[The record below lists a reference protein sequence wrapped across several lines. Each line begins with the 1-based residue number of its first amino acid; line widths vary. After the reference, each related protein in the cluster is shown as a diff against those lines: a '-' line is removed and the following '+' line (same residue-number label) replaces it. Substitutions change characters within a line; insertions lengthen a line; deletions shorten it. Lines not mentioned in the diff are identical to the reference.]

1 MLGNVRILIRKKK
14 RKTASI
20 YIERDGAVSV
30 YVPDH
35 LSDDEVNA
43 LVAARKYQ
51 IYKNLAKW
59 QLLNETRIEREAVN
73 GESFLYLG
81 RNYYLQFSEEVK
93 TIELRDDRF
102 LVAEGKREKLADLF
116 KEFYRERGKEY
127 LPERVTYFAD
137 KMGLTPEAVTVLEL
151 KNRWASCSVKRSKL
165 NFHWKVMMAPLTVI
179 DYLIV
184 HELAHLKFTKH
195 DAPFWNEVDKVLPDY
210 VKQKEWLKRYGASLG
225 V

>member
-1 MLGNVRILIRKKK
+1 MLDKVKIQVQKKK

-20 YIERDGAVSV
+20 YVERDGSVSV
-30 YVPDH
+30 YVPEH
-35 LSDDEVNA
+35 LTDDEIAA
-43 LVAARKYQ
+43 LVERQQYQ
-51 IYKNLAKW
+51 IYRNLAKW
-59 QLLNETRIEREAVN
+59 QLLNENRIEREAVN
-73 GESFLYLG
+73 GESFLYRG
-81 RNYYLQFSEEVK
+81 RNYYLQFSDAVK
-93 TIELRDDRF
+93 GIELRDGRF
-102 LVAEGKREKLADLF
+102 LVAEGKREKITELF

-127 LPERVTYFAD
+127 LPGRVAHFAE
-137 KMGLTPEAVTVLEL
+137 KMGLASEEVSIMEL
-151 KNRWASCSVKRSKL
+151 KNRWASCSVKRPKL

-195 DAPFWNEVDKVLPDY
+195 DASFWNEVDKVLPDY

>member
-1 MLGNVRILIRKKK
+1 MLNNVRITVKKKK

-20 YIERDGAVSV
+20 YIERDGSVSV

-35 LSDDEVNA
+35 LTDDEVNS
-43 LVAARKYQ
+43 LVESRQYQ
-51 IYKNLAKW
+51 IYTNLAKW

-81 RNYYLQFSEEVK
+81 RNYYLQFSDEVK
-93 TIELRDDRF
+93 SLELSDDRF
-102 LVAEGKREKLADLF
+102 MIAEGKREKLADLF

-127 LPERVTYFAD
+127 LPERVAHFAE
-137 KMGLTPEAVTVLEL
+137 KMGLATEEVTVLEL
-151 KNRWASCSVKRSKL
+151 KNRWASCSVKRPKL

-184 HELAHLKFTKH
+184 HELVHLKFTKH

-225 V
+225 L